1 MTPGDVLDYW
11 FHDPPAD
18 GDSAMPQMRRWFQG
32 GPDIDREIIARFGPT
47 VETAVTGGLSAWEQA
62 PRDRLALILVL
73 DQFTRNVYRD
83 DPRTYAGDARAQ
95 RLALDA
101 LDRGLDRGLSFWE
114 RLFLGMPLR
123 HAEDA
128 GMQRRGLEQTR
139 QLGLEFPAFASMAA
153 MGVEQSEKF
162 LAILARFGRLPHR
175 NRILGRT
182 STPEEEAFLVDWTEQ
197 APPRAMAGPTPA
209 GRPSDF
215 SH

>member
-1 MTPGDVLDYW
+1 MTPRDVLDYW
-11 FHDPPAD
+11 FRDAPPDAA
-18 GDSAMPQMRRWFQG
+18 SAMPHMRRWFQG
-32 GPDIDREIIARFGPT
+32 GPEIDREIIARFGPT
-47 VETAVTGGLSAWEQA
+47 VETAVAGGLTDWEQA
-62 PRDRLALILVL
+62 TRDRLALILVL

-83 DPRTYAGDARAQ
+83 DARTYAGDARVQ

-101 LDRGLDRGLSFWE
+101 LDRGLSFWE

-175 NRILGRT
+175 NRILGRI
-182 STPEEEAFLVDWTEQ
+182 SSPEENAFLVDWTEN
-197 APPRAMAGPTPA
+197 APPRAMAEPTSA
-209 GRPSDF
+209 GRPSKF
-215 SH
+215 PN

>member
-1 MTPGDVLDYW
+1 LTPGDVLDYW
-11 FHDPPAD
+11 FRDAPAD
-18 GDSAMPQMRRWFQG
+18 GASAMPQMRRWFQG
-32 GPDIDREIIARFGPT
+32 GRDVDDEIIARFGST
-47 VETAVTGGLSAWEQA
+47 VEAAVTGGLTAWEEP

-83 DPRTYAGDARAQ
+83 DPRTYAGDPRAQ

-101 LDRGLDRGLSFWE
+101 LDRGLDRDLSFWE

-123 HAEDA
+123 HAEDDA
-128 GMQRRGLEQTR
+128 LQRRGLEQTC
-139 QLGLEFPAFASMAA
+139 QLGLEFPAFASITA
-153 MGVEQSEKF
+153 MGAEQSEKF

-197 APPRAMAGPTPA
+197 APPRAMA
-209 GRPSDF
+209 RCE
-215 SH
+215 

>member
-1 MTPGDVLDYW
+1 MTPDDVLDYW
-11 FHDPPAD
+11 FRDAPAD
-18 GDSAMPQMRRWFQG
+18 AAAAMPQMRRWFQG
-32 GPDIDREIIARFGPT
+32 GPDVDREIVARFGPT
-47 VETAVTGGLSAWEQA
+47 VETAVTGGLTAWEEA

-95 RLALDA
+95 RLALEA
-101 LDRGLDRGLSFWE
+101 LDRGLDRGLSFLE

-139 QLGLEFPAFASMAA
+139 QLGVEFPAFASIAA

-182 STPEEEAFLVDWTEQ
+182 STPEEDAFLVDWTEQ
-197 APPRAMAGPTPA
+197 APPRAMASPPPA
-209 GRPSDF
+209 GRPNS
-215 SH
+215 